1 MAAATKTKAAA
12 ATRAAQRAPEAP
24 RAPAPE
30 AVAMP
35 PPPSIPEPTKIRVPE
50 GRAVAIGRDGR
61 PVWRHTA
68 QVGADQ
74 FAIDPAI
81 VDHGWVYEWKR
92 YSVVNQVD
100 HAYLARLKRAG
111 WAEVPAERHDGLFLP
126 PGTTGSVIIDGL
138 ILMECPIELYRE
150 AQDDVRKAA
159 NDVMRKARAE
169 RGLQVPGGVTGIST
183 ETPAARAASYVN
195 VTRAFA
201 SAEDKE
207 ALAGIPRPAYDYNRD
222 SID

>member
-1 MAAATKTKAAA
+1 M
-12 ATRAAQRAPEAP
+12 
-24 RAPAPE
+24 
-30 AVAMP
+30 
-35 PPPSIPEPTKIRVPE
+35 
-50 GRAVAIGRDGR
+50 
-61 PVWRHTA
+61 
-68 QVGADQ
+68 
-74 FAIDPAI
+74 
-81 VDHGWVYEWKR
+81 
-92 YSVVNQVD
+92 NQVD

-111 WAEVPAERHDGLFLP
+111 WSEVMAHTHDGVFLP
-126 PGTTGSVIIDGL
+126 PGSTGAIIIDGL
-138 ILMECPIELYRE
+138 ILMEIPAALYHE
-150 AQDDVRKAA
+150 ANEDQRRAA